1 MRRAGPAFHSS
12 GMAIFGSPST
22 VRAQTA
28 AHPGLQRALD
38 YVDRLY
44 QPESPERAR
53 IFALPPG
60 ESVKVDL
67 GEGLFAIDA
76 AYLSKRPPEVF
87 FETHR
92 KYIDVQAI
100 LVGEEAME
108 IADRSRLTVDV
119 PYNPDRDLIKYTLY
133 PDTSVLR
140 AREGEIM
147 IFFPVDG
154 HMSRAAAGPV
164 LVRKCVVKVPV

>member
-1 MRRAGPAFHSS
+1 
-12 GMAIFGSPST
+12 MAIFGSPST
-22 VRAQTA
+22 VRAQTSA
-28 AHPGLQRALD
+28 SAPLQKALD
-38 YVDRLY
+38 YVARLY
-44 QPESPERAR
+44 QEGSPERAR
-53 IFALPPG
+53 IMALPAG

-67 GEGLFAIDA
+67 GEGMFAIDA
-76 AYLSKRPPEVF
+76 AYFSKRPPEVF

-108 IADRSRLTVDV
+108 IADRARLALDV
-119 PYNPDRDLIKYTLY
+119 PYNTERDLIKYALY
-133 PDTSVLR
+133 ADTSVLR

-147 IFFPVDG
+147 VFFPDDG
-154 HMSRAAAGPV
+154 HMSRAAGQPA

>member
-1 MRRAGPAFHSS
+1 
-12 GMAIFGSPST
+12 MAIFGSPST
-22 VRAQTA
+22 VRLQTA
-28 AHPGLQRALD
+28 AHPGLQKALD
-38 YVDRLY
+38 YVARLY
-44 QPESPERAR
+44 QPEAPERAR
-53 IFALPPG
+53 IFALPAG
-60 ESVKVDL
+60 ESVKSDL
-67 GEGLFAIDA
+67 GEGMFAIDA

-119 PYNPDRDLIKYTLY
+119 PYNPDRDLIKYVLY
-133 PDTSVLR
+133 PEPTSVLR
-140 AREGEIM
+140 AREGEVM
-147 IFFPVDG
+147 VFFPEDG